1 MKIQIAQTKTMKTKP
16 IVIASALWKLR
27 KIFASRAPLLGAL
40 TATLLPL
47 VVIAQPPTAAPAPP
61 APPSPPAPADSSHE
75 RGPKVP
81 VTYLGVETSEVPR
94 VLSEQLGLQRGF
106 GVVVDYVVPDGPAAA
121 AGVKESDILK
131 MLNDQILTGP
141 DQLGKLVRSFPEGTN
156 VTLTLLRKG
165 AESKVTVKLGK
176 REVRARH
183 GFNSFNGFDK
193 QWNFGDGDFGM
204 LGNLEDLQDLRDS
217 QRGII
222 RDAVE
227 KARHEVERAKDEI
240 VRAKDEARRAMH
252 DVRISKTDDNGAIR
266 TTRIDLGKAEIVFS
280 DAKGEMKI
288 SSVDGKKQLIA
299 KDPQGRL
306 LFSGPVETDED
317 RAKMPADVRER
328 FEKLRENALPAI
340 QPVPPV
346 PPAPPVT
353 PDVDQDDNDSGPGE
367 VNQVSLQQPSWP
379 FGKLRV

>member
-1 MKIQIAQTKTMKTKP
+1 MKTKRN
-16 IVIASALWKLR
+16 IITSALWKLR
-27 KIFASRAPLLGAL
+27 KNFARWSPLFVVA
-40 TATLLPL
+40 TAAMLLPL
-47 VVIAQPPTAAPAPP
+47 TVAAQPPTAAPPAP
-61 APPSPPAPADSSHE
+61 APPGQAAPAESSHD
-75 RGPKVP
+75 RRPKEP
-81 VTYLGVETSEVPR
+81 VTYLGVETSDVPR
-94 VLSEQLGLQRGF
+94 VLSEQLGLARGF

-183 GFNSFNGFDK
+183 GMNGFDK
-193 QWNFGDGDFGM
+193 HWSFGDGDFGM
-204 LGNLEDLQDLRDS
+204 LGNLQDLKDLGNS
-217 QRGII
+217 QRGMI

-227 KARHEVERAKDEI
+227 RARHEVARAKDD
-240 VRAKDEARRAMH
+240 VMRATDEARRAMR
-252 DVRISKTDDNGAIR
+252 DVRVSTTDDNGTIR

-288 SSVDGKKQLIA
+288 ASVDGKKQLTA
-299 KDPQGRL
+299 KDPEGRL
-306 LFSGPVETDED
+306 VFSGPVETEQD

-328 FEKLRENALPAI
+328 FEKLRENDLPAT

-346 PPAPPVT
+346 PPMPPVT
-353 PDVDQDDNDSGPGE
+353 PDADDDDNDNGSESAE
-367 VNQVSLQQPSWP
+367 VNQVSFQRPSWP
-379 FGKLRV
+379 VGTLRI

>member
-1 MKIQIAQTKTMKTKP
+1 MKFQIPPNQTMKTKS
-16 IVIASALWKLR
+16 IVTIAAA
-27 KIFASRAPLLGAL
+27 I
-40 TATLLPL
+40 LLPL
-47 VVIAQPPTAAPAPP
+47 LSFAQT
-61 APPSPPAPADSSHE
+61 PPAPAPAPSAAPQPAPPDSSHD
-75 RGPKVP
+75 RRPKEP

-94 VLSEQLGLQRGF
+94 VLSEQLGLARGF

-131 MLNDQILTGP
+131 MLNDQILTDP

-165 AESKVTVKLGK
+165 AETKVTVKLGK
-176 REVRARH
+176 REVPMRH
-183 GFNSFNGFDK
+183 GMRGFDK
-193 QWNFGDGDFGM
+193 HWNFGDRDFGM
-204 LGNLEDLQDLRDS
+204 LGNLQDLKDIGDA
-217 QRGII
+217 QKGII

-227 KARHEVERAKDEI
+227 RARREVERAKGEMI
-240 VRAKDEARRAMH
+240 RAKDEARRAMR
-252 DVRISKTDDNGAIR
+252 DVRVSTTDDNGTIR

-288 SSVDGKKQLIA
+288 ASVDGKKQLTA

-306 LFSGPVETDED
+306 LFSGPVETEQD

-328 FEKLRENALPAI
+328 FEKLQENDLPSVVMPI
-340 QPVPPV
+340 PPV
-346 PPAPPVT
+346 PPAPPPA
-353 PDVDQDDNDSGPGE
+353 PDTDEDNDNDSDSGE

-379 FGKLRV
+379 LGTLRI

>member
-1 MKIQIAQTKTMKTKP
+1 MKTKP
-16 IVIASALWKLR
+16 IAIASALWK
-27 KIFASRAPLLGAL
+27 APLLGAL

-47 VVIAQPPTAAPAPP
+47 VVMAQPPAAAPAPP
-61 APPSPPAPADSSHE
+61 APPGQPAPSESSHE
-75 RGPKVP
+75 RRPKVP
-81 VTYLGVETSEVPR
+81 VTYMGVETSEVPR
-94 VLSEQLGLQRGF
+94 VVSEQLGLARGF

-156 VTLTLLRKG
+156 ITLTLLRKG

-176 REVRARH
+176 REVPARH
-183 GFNSFNGFDK
+183 GLNGFQKHWD
-193 QWNFGDGDFGM
+193 FGDGDFGM

-227 KARHEVERAKDEI
+227 KARHEVERAKDEV
-240 VRAKDEARRAMH
+240 VRAKETARQAMR
-252 DVRISKTDDNGAIR
+252 DVRISTTDDNGAIR

-280 DAKGEMKI
+280 DGKGEMKI
-288 SSVDGKKQLIA
+288 SSVDGKKQLTA

-306 LFSGPVETDED
+306 LFSGPVETEED

-328 FEKLRENALPAI
+328 FEKLKENDLPAI
-340 QPVPPV
+340 QPPVAPVPPV
-346 PPAPPVT
+346 PPIT
-353 PDVDQDDNDSGPGE
+353 PE
-367 VNQVSLQQPSWP
+367 AE
-379 FGKLRV
+379 

>member
-1 MKIQIAQTKTMKTKP
+1 MKFQIPPNQTMKTKS
-16 IVIASALWKLR
+16 IVTIAAA
-27 KIFASRAPLLGAL
+27 I
-40 TATLLPL
+40 LLPL
-47 VVIAQPPTAAPAPP
+47 LSFAQT
-61 APPSPPAPADSSHE
+61 PPAPAPAPSAAPQPAPPDSSHD
-75 RGPKVP
+75 RRPKEP

-94 VLSEQLGLQRGF
+94 VLSEQLGLARGF

-131 MLNDQILTGP
+131 MLNDQILTDP

-165 AESKVTVKLGK
+165 AETKVTVKLGK
-176 REVRARH
+176 REVPMRH
-183 GFNSFNGFDK
+183 GMFMKPS
-193 QWNFGDGDFGM
+193 FGDGDFGM
-204 LGNLEDLQDLRDS
+204 LGNLQDLKDIGDA
-217 QRGII
+217 QKGII

-227 KARHEVERAKDEI
+227 RARREVERAKGEMI
-240 VRAKDEARRAMH
+240 RAKDEARRAMR
-252 DVRISKTDDNGAIR
+252 DVRVSTTDDNGTIR

-288 SSVDGKKQLIA
+288 ASVDGKKQLTA

-306 LFSGPVETDED
+306 LFSGPVETEQD

-328 FEKLRENALPAI
+328 FEKLQENDLPSVVMPI
-340 QPVPPV
+340 PPV
-346 PPAPPVT
+346 PPAPPAA
-353 PDVDQDDNDSGPGE
+353 PDTDEDNDNDSDSGE

-379 FGKLRV
+379 LGTLRV